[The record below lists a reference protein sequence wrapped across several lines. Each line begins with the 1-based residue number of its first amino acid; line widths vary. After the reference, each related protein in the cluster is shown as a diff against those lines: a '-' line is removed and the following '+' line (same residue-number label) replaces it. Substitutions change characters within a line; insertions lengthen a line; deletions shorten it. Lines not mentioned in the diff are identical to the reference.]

1 MNTVFVPSVQSA
13 VSHESIAEAPLP
25 VAAYSIWKINKRM
38 AKEVL
43 PSKAVLTLA
52 VHAMGSSGKV
62 EERTK

>member
-1 MNTVFVPSVQSA
+1 MLFSDSLDTA
-13 VSHESIAEAPLP
+13 G
-25 VAAYSIWKINKRM
+25 AYSIWKINKRM